1 MRQYSLH
8 ASLRATRGGAPL
20 RRTLLHHVL
29 SAGAA
34 ALLASAVSVSGAH
47 ALQIKNLKNP
57 QSFLATPS
65 GQTYFISNI
74 NGEPDAKDDNGFITK
89 LDKDGKLIELEF
101 IRGGRG
107 QTVLHAPKG
116 MAIVGNVLYV
126 VDIDTLRGF
135 DIDSGRPVVAL
146 SITGDP
152 VGMATTG
159 LADVAYDGHGTLYV
173 SDTDTNSIYRID
185 IASQSPAVSL
195 LARDDRLAGPRGL
208 AVHPRTGH
216 LIAVSWNE
224 GRILDIA
231 PDGVIEVLVSNSFF
245 SWRFRN
251 LDGVDFDTW
260 GSMYVSDFTA
270 GKVWRVTPDETFNVI
285 AEYLPTPADIS
296 VDKTNHLILVPYIY
310 GNAAEINGLEAPVQ
324 AKRKKKRRTLKDYG
338 FPFMKG
344 PGNPNEDAH
353 E

>member
-1 MRQYSLH
+1 MRPSSLP
-8 ASLRATRGGAPL
+8 ATVDGAPQRQAVARSIL
-20 RRTLLHHVL
+20 TTT
-29 SAGAA
+29 AA
-34 ALLASAVSVSGAH
+34 TFLASAVSVSGAH
-47 ALQIKNLKNP
+47 ALQIKNLKGP

-65 GQTYFISNI
+65 GETYFISNI
-74 NGEPDAKDDNGFITK
+74 NGEPTEKDNNGFITK

-107 QTVLHAPKG
+107 ETELHAPKG
-116 MAIVGNVLYV
+116 MAIVGNILYV

-135 DIDSGRPVVAL
+135 DIDSGRPLASI
-146 SITGDP
+146 SITADP
-152 VGMATTG
+152 VGVATTG
-159 LADVAYDGHGTLYV
+159 LTDVAYDGHGTLYI
-173 SDTDTNSIYRID
+173 SDTDTNTIYRVD
-185 IASQSPAVSL
+185 IANHSHAISL

-216 LIAVSWNE
+216 LIAVSWNQ
-224 GRILDIA
+224 GSIIDIA

-245 SWRFRN
+245 SWRFTN

-270 GKVWRVTPDETFNVI
+270 GKVWRVTPDENFKVI

-296 VDKTNHLILVPYIY
+296 VDKINHLILVPYIY

-324 AKRKKKRRTLKDYG
+324 AKRKKKRRTLRDYG

-344 PGNPNEDAH
+344 RKDQNEGGH

>member
-1 MRQYSLH
+1 MRPCTLF
-8 ASLRATRGGAPL
+8 TTTGEAPP
-20 RRTLLHHVL
+20 RPALLHLVF
-29 SAGAA
+29 SASAA
-34 ALLASAVSVSGAH
+34 ALLALAMSVSGAH
-47 ALQIKNLKNP
+47 ALQIKNLKSP

-74 NGEPDAKDDNGFITK
+74 NGDPTQKDNNGFITK
-89 LDKDGKLIELEF
+89 LDKEGKLIELEF

-107 QTVLHAPKG
+107 DTILHAPKG
-116 MAIVGNVLYV
+116 MAIVGDILYV

-135 DIDSGRPVVAL
+135 DIDSGRAVATI
-146 SITGDP
+146 SITADP
-152 VGMATTG
+152 VGVATTG
-159 LADVAYDGHGTLYV
+159 LTDVAYDGHRTLYV
-173 SDTDTNSIYRID
+173 SDTDTNTIYRVD
-185 IASQSPAVSL
+185 LANHSYAVSL
-195 LARDDRLAGPRGL
+195 LTRDDRLAGPRGL

-224 GRILDIA
+224 GSIIDIT
-231 PDGVIEVLVSNSFF
+231 PEGVVEVLVSNSFF
-245 SWRFRN
+245 SWRFKN

-270 GKVWRVTPDETFNVI
+270 GKVWRVTPDENFKVI

-296 VDKTNHLILVPYIY
+296 VDRTNHLILVPYIY

-344 PGNPNEDAH
+344 RRDQDEDVH

>member
-1 MRQYSLH
+1 MRPS
-8 ASLRATRGGAPL
+8 SLRATRAGARPG
-20 RRTLLHHVL
+20 RTLLHRVL
-29 SAGAA
+29 PGCVAT
-34 ALLASAVSVSGAH
+34 LLASVMSLSGAQ
-47 ALQIKNLKNP
+47 ALQVTNLKSP

-65 GQTYFISNI
+65 GETYFISNI
-74 NGEPDAKDDNGFITK
+74 NGEPAEKDNNGFITK
-89 LDKDGKLIELEF
+89 LDKDGKLVELEF

-135 DIDSGRPVVAL
+135 DIDSGRSMVTL
-146 SITGDP
+146 SIPTDP
-152 VGMATTG
+152 VGAATTG

-173 SDTDTNSIYRID
+173 SDTDSNSIYRVD
-185 IASQSPAVSL
+185 VASRSPAVSL
-195 LARDDRLAGPRGL
+195 LTRDARLAGPRGL
-208 AVHPRTGH
+208 AMHPRTGH
-216 LIAVSWNE
+216 LIAVSWNQGSIIE
-224 GRILDIA
+224 IT

-245 SWRFRN
+245 SWRFKN
-251 LDGVDFDTW
+251 LDGVAFDTW

-270 GKVWRVTPDETFNVI
+270 GKVWRITPDEDFKVI
-285 AEYLPTPADIS
+285 AEYLPTPADIG
-296 VDKTNHLILVPYIY
+296 VDKANHLILVPYIY

-344 PGNPNEDAH
+344 RRGQDEDDH

>member
-1 MRQYSLH
+1 MRPS
-8 ASLRATRGGAPL
+8 SLRAISDGASRPITL
-20 RRTLLHHVL
+20 RSRVL
-29 SAGAA
+29 SAGVG
-34 ALLASAVSVSGAH
+34 ALLASAMGVSGAH
-47 ALQIKNLKNP
+47 ALQIKNLKSP

-65 GQTYFISNI
+65 GETYFITNI
-74 NGEPDAKDDNGFITK
+74 NGEPTEKDNNGFITK

-107 QTVLHAPKG
+107 ETVLHAPKG
-116 MAIVGNVLYV
+116 MAIVGNILYV

-135 DIDSGRPVVAL
+135 DIDSGRAVVSV
-146 SITGDP
+146 SITADP
-152 VGMATTG
+152 VGVATTG
-159 LADVAYDGHGTLYV
+159 LTDVAYDGHGTLYV
-173 SDTDTNSIYRID
+173 SDTDTNTIYRVEISKQGHA
-185 IASQSPAVSL
+185 ISL
-195 LARDDRLAGPRGL
+195 LARDDLLAGPTGL

-216 LIAVSWNE
+216 LIAVSWNQ
-224 GRILDIA
+224 GSILDIA
-231 PDGVIEVLVSNSFF
+231 PDGVIEVWVSNSFF
-245 SWRFRN
+245 SWRFKN

-270 GKVWRVTPDETFNVI
+270 GKVWRVTPDEHFKVI

-296 VDKTNHLILVPYIY
+296 VDRTNHLILVPYIY

-324 AKRKKKRRTLKDYG
+324 AKRSKKRRTLRDYG

-344 PGNPNEDAH
+344 RQDQSEDGH